1 MFTLDDLK
9 EYLEQRDAADTM
21 IAAAIEENPDWTE
34 EDATEWIDFNTLRTV
49 PYMGN
54 KAPIIVFPLPL

>member
-1 MFTLDDLK
+1 
-9 EYLEQRDAADTM
+9 M

-34 EDATEWIDFNTLRTV
+34 EDAVEWIDFNTLRTV
-49 PYMGN
+49 PYMGE

>member
-1 MFTLDDLK
+1 MGLTDDDRLVYDYDK
-9 EYLEQRDAADTM
+9 M

-49 PYMGN
+49 RIWAT
-54 KAPIIVFPLPL
+54 KHQ

>member
-1 MFTLDDLK
+1 MFTLDDFK
-9 EYLEQRDAADTM
+9 EYLEQRD
-21 IAAAIEENPDWTE
+21 AAIEENPDWTE
-34 EDATEWIDFNTLRTV
+34 EDAIEWIDFNTLRTV